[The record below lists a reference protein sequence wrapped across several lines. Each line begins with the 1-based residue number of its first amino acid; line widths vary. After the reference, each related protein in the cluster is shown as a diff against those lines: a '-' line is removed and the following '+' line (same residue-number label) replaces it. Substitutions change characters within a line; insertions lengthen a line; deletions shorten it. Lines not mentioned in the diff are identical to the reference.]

1 MASRSGIDANITNR
15 LGADHQI
22 IFLAVKAEFDTD
34 TVRLWTGYDDLLING
49 ETYSYRDISLFQ
61 CF

>member
-1 MASRSGIDANITNR
+1 MASRSGIDSNITNR

-34 TVRLWTGYDDLLING
+34 TVRLGSKT
-49 ETYSYRDISLFQ
+49 
-61 CF
+61 